1 LLTVNRFIYPLPIKT
16 AITPI
21 RNRNPTTTNHIIME
35 NQIGNV
41 RTHTQLN
48 DTYPN
53 ALRRMRMSQIGM
65 VPMLTDFVFLVSI
78 VVVFVNFII
87 YDVRT

>member
-1 LLTVNRFIYPLPIKT
+1 MVTRFIYRFPIKT

-41 RTHTQLN
+41 KTHNQLN

-53 ALRRMRMSQIGM
+53 ALRRMRISQIGM
-65 VPMLTDFVFLVSI
+65 VPMLVDFVFLVSI
-78 VVVFVNFII
+78 GVVFYFII
-87 YDVRT
+87 YNVRT